1 MVVGDGRFYSA
12 VSRPFPA
19 VGNGF
24 FMAWSKRDLTD
35 LERMIY
41 QRHLLLPEL
50 GEAGQLRLLE
60 SRVLVIGLGGLG
72 SAALFYLASCGIGEL
87 GIADADCVD
96 LSNLQRQI
104 LHGRNDLGRQ
114 KTSSARESITR
125 LRPDVRLNSY
135 PLRLSDAGAAEIISR
150 YDFVIEATD
159 NFESKFLINDL
170 CVRLGKAFSHA
181 GILGLHGQTMTIV
194 PGEGPCFRC
203 LFEDL
208 PPRGAVRTTSE
219 VGVLGT
225 VPGVLGVIQATE
237 AIKYLAGCGQLLVG
251 RLLSFDALE
260 MRFREIRLPMERR
273 CGMCGKD
280 QVA

>member
-1 MVVGDGRFYSA
+1 MVVSFLPSPDR
-12 VSRPFPA
+12 FPA
-19 VGNGF
+19 AGGGF
-24 FMAWSKRDLTD
+24 FMACFKRDLTD
-35 LERMIY
+35 LERTIY
-41 QRHLLLPEL
+41 QRNLLLPEF

-60 SRVLVIGLGGLG
+60 GRVLVIGLGGLG
-72 SAALFYLASCGIGEL
+72 SAALFYLASCGVGEL
-87 GIADADCVD
+87 GIVDADCVD

-104 LHGRNDLGRQ
+104 LHGRDDVGRH

-125 LRPDVRLNSY
+125 LRPDVRLESY
-135 PLRLSDAGAAEIISR
+135 SVRFSDASAAEIISR

-170 CVRLGKAFSHA
+170 CVQSGKAFSHA

-203 LFEDL
+203 LFEDV
-208 PPRGAVRTTSE
+208 PPPGAVRTTSE

-237 AIKYLAGCGQLLVG
+237 AIKYLAGCGRLLVG
-251 RLLSFDALE
+251 RLLTFDALE
-260 MRFREIRLPMERR
+260 LTFREIKLPMERR
-273 CGMCGKD
+273 CGICRE
-280 QVA
+280 AEIA